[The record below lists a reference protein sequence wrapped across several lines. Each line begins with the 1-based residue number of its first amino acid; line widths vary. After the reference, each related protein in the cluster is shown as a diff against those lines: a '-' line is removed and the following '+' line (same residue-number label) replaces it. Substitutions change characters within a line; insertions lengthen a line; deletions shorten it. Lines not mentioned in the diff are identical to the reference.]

1 MNEACT
7 RATVRAEVKRA
18 RRDGRA
24 IDRRF
29 LFREIGTSLSRDGM
43 ERLISEVA
51 RQVSADGMPPGIRRE
66 RGGEGCLSASSR
78 PSPPLVKRW
87 RKRA

>member
-1 MNEACT
+1 MGPLVA

-29 LFREIGTSLSRDGM
+29 LRIETGEPWHRL
-43 ERLISEVA
+43 ERLIAEVA
-51 RQVSADGMPPGIRRE
+51 RQVSAAPAPLGMRRE
-66 RGGEGCLSASSR
+66 RGGEGSLSANR
-78 PSPPLVKRW
+78 ECLSPPLVKRW